1 MNTVMTVSSFDVV
14 RAVRAAFN
22 GANSDKAPP
31 MLGEQE
37 ILNHLLKRNVITIS
51 MIKKPDIVMV
61 ADIAGT
67 VRLPAKSVRQLRQIG
82 LEFLTDLENVT
93 ETYLMEQ
100 KFVDAAL
107 IAKLQEGLAL
117 FGMGLKGPAPAE

>member
-1 MNTVMTVSSFDVV
+1 MKTDMTVASFDVV

-22 GANSDKAPP
+22 GANSNKTLP

-37 ILNHLLKRNVITIS
+37 ILDHLVKRNVIAIS

-67 VRLPAKSVRQLRQIG
+67 VRLPGKVVRGLKAIG
-82 LEFLTDLENVT
+82 IEFLTDLENVT
-93 ETYLMEQ
+93 YAELMERN
-100 KFVDAAL
+100 FADAAL
-107 IAKLQEGLAL
+107 IAKLQEGMAL
-117 FGMGLKGPAPAE
+117 FDMALKGPDPAE